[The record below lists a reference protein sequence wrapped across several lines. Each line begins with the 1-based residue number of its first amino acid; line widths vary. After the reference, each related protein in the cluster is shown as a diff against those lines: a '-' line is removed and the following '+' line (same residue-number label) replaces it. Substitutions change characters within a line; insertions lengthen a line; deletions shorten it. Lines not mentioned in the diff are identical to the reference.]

1 LNTLLKELPDSPAW
15 VADAELRDGQ
25 KDRADHRHHAID
37 AVVVALTDQSR
48 LHHLSRINRQGGT
61 NFTGEVLPEPWPQF
75 RESVKKAVAG
85 IHVSHRV
92 QRRVSGGLHEDT
104 YYGPV
109 HEKQLDGSIV
119 QRPGEFVVRKP
130 IESLTSSM
138 IEDIRDPTIRQIV
151 IARLNERG
159 VPFGR
164 GVKGGIPKEVWRPQL
179 AMASGVP
186 IRKAR
191 TVKRDETIQPIRG
204 GSVYVKP
211 GSTHHLAIF
220 ELTLKG
226 KKTRVPKFVTML
238 EAIDRIRRGQNIIQ
252 RTHPDYPDAK
262 FVMSLSQR
270 EMLILRI
277 DGRDMLYRFDT
288 AASTTKQMAFYPDNA
303 AEQHGKLTKY
313 PDSLA
318 KLNPRKVTVDPLGR
332 IRWAND

>member
-1 LNTLLKELPDSPAW
+1 
-15 VADAELRDGQ
+15 
-25 KDRADHRHHAID
+25 
-37 AVVVALTDQSR
+37 
-48 LHHLSRINRQGGT
+48 
-61 NFTGEVLPEPWPQF
+61 
-75 RESVKKAVAG
+75 
-85 IHVSHRV
+85 
-92 QRRVSGGLHEDT
+92 
-104 YYGPV
+104 
-109 HEKQLDGSIV
+109 LDGSIV